1 MLSGVR
7 RTGNR
12 QINTVR
18 AHVNEVPG
26 MVKSV
31 EAERMVAGGEE
42 GRGGFSLLGTKF
54 QFGKVKRSLEV
65 IALQSECT

>member
-1 MLSGVR
+1 
-7 RTGNR
+7 
-12 QINTVR
+12 
-18 AHVNEVPG
+18 

-42 GRGGFSLLGTKF
+42 GRGGFPLLGTKF